1 VRTTNELLAV
11 QKELELKLSNF
22 SNLHLQIEQKE
33 ADVLQLKQEDLAELS
48 GITEKTIYLLEN
60 GKGNPSF
67 STMQK
72 MLTVLGM
79 EMNVEVKKTIE

>member
-1 VRTTNELLAV
+1 MNLIEIGKIV
-11 QKELELKLSNF
+11 Q
-22 SNLHLQIEQKE
+22 QRR
-33 ADVLQLKQEDLAELS
+33 AVLQLKQEDLAELS

>member
-1 VRTTNELLAV
+1 MNLIEIGKIV
-11 QKELELKLSNF
+11 Q
-22 SNLHLQIEQKE
+22 QRR
-33 ADVLQLKQEDLAELS
+33 AVLQLKQEDLAELS
-48 GITEKTIYLLEN
+48 GITEKTIYLLEK

>member
-1 VRTTNELLAV
+1 MNLIEIGKIV
-11 QKELELKLSNF
+11 Q
-22 SNLHLQIEQKE
+22 QRRV
-33 ADVLQLKQEDLAELS
+33 VLQLKQEDLAELS

>member
-1 VRTTNELLAV
+1 MNLIEIGKIV
-11 QKELELKLSNF
+11 Q
-22 SNLHLQIEQKE
+22 QRR
-33 ADVLQLKQEDLAELS
+33 AVLQLKQEDLAELS
-48 GITEKTIYLLEN
+48 GITEKTIYLFEN

>member
-1 VRTTNELLAV
+1 MNLTEIGKIV
-11 QKELELKLSNF
+11 Q
-22 SNLHLQIEQKE
+22 QRR
-33 ADVLQLKQEDLAELS
+33 AVLQLKQEDLAELS
-48 GITEKTIYLLEN
+48 GVTEKTIYLLEK

-72 MLTVLGM
+72 MLTILGL

>member
-1 VRTTNELLAV
+1 MDLIEIGKIV
-11 QKELELKLSNF
+11 Q
-22 SNLHLQIEQKE
+22 QRR
-33 ADVLQLKQEDLAELS
+33 AVLQLKQEDLAELS
-48 GITEKTIYLLEN
+48 GITEKTIYLLEK